1 MITIRFR
8 GEEKDILFRIV
19 KKENRGNEEKDR
31 ATSEWLRDTIQDAIH
46 IFQKISKL
54 SFFFFCKQEKS
65 E

>member
-19 KKENRGNEEKDR
+19 KKENEEKDR

>member
-8 GEEKDILFRIV
+8 GKEKDILFRIV
-19 KKENRGNEEKDR
+19 KKENEEKDR